1 MPLGLAVIQD
11 LAVVLILAFLAATFF
26 ARRNQP
32 IILSYLLVGA
42 LIGPSALG
50 IVSNLE
56 VINLFADLGIILL
69 MFSIGLEFNL
79 NRLKR
84 VGTVAVFAGT
94 LEMLFMLGLGNTI
107 GKSLGW
113 SYTDSIFLGGI
124 LAISSTAIIAKM
136 LRDMRSF
143 NEEYAQII
151 LGILIVQDI
160 GAVILLTFFGGVA
173 TLSTFNLQNVL
184 LTVFNI
190 FLFFL
195 ITLPIGI
202 RFVPRIVDWIRVK
215 IGSNEILLLT
225 SLGFCFAL
233 AIFSSSRGFS
243 VALGAFMAGVILA
256 ESSYDYE
263 IRAIIRP
270 IRDMF
275 TTIFFVSI
283 GMLLDLI
290 ILRDNLLIALFV
302 FLIVALGR
310 VLSCGLGT
318 YLSGYG
324 GRTSMYVGIGLIPLG
339 EFSLVMAK
347 QGHDLGI
354 VDPALYQ
361 VTVATTIL
369 SIAATP
375 YLLKSTP
382 VLTER
387 IDLATPLM
395 VKEFLKYLTSWVT
408 LASRQLQFDTEV
420 ARAFKNK
427 FLDIVINILVI
438 VTIWLL
444 VFSVSGYVPQLPV
457 EWLDVKTASILVAII
472 LSLPSAYI
480 ILRRIQGLIDLFLD
494 VMGEK
499 FELFGLPEVKNAIR
513 NVSFIFIGM
522 IIAIN
527 VFPLLMMGIAR
538 YNYVILGFL
547 FVAIASG
554 GYLFWQTITKF
565 QVEMEGMI
573 RRTVLTQEGKK
584 TMRSHRRRMME
595 SLFEGIMENKIID
608 QVEIGEGSPVIGKS
622 IAETE
627 LRSRTGTTILSIER
641 DGNIINNPGAK
652 EVLQSGDLVALMG
665 NPEERERARRVLT
678 GE

>member
-1 MPLGLAVIQD
+1 MPLGLTVIQD
-11 LAVVLILAFLAATFF
+11 LAVVLILAFLAAAFF

-32 IILSYLLVGA
+32 VILSYLLVGA

-69 MFSIGLEFNL
+69 MFSIGLAFNL
-79 NRLKR
+79 NKLKR
-84 VGTVAVFAGT
+84 VGAVAVFAGT
-94 LEMLFMLGLGNTI
+94 AEMLFMLGLGNTI

-113 SYTDSIFLGGI
+113 SSTDAIFLGGI

-173 TLSTFNLQNVL
+173 TLSTLNLQNVL

-202 RFVPRIVDWIRVK
+202 RFVPRMVDWMRIK

-225 SLGFCFAL
+225 ALGFCFAL

-243 VALGAFMAGVILA
+243 VALGAFMAGVIMA

-263 IRAIIRP
+263 IRALIRP

-283 GMLLDLI
+283 GMLLDLT

-302 FLIVALGR
+302 SLLMALGR
-310 VLSCGLGT
+310 VLSSGLGT
-318 YLSGYG
+318 YLSGYSG
-324 GRTSMYVGIGLIPLG
+324 LTAMYVGIGLIPMG

-354 VDPALYQ
+354 VAPALYQ

-369 SIAATP
+369 SIAITP

-382 VLTER
+382 YLTAR
-387 IDLATPLM
+387 VDLATPQM
-395 VKEFLKYLTSWVT
+395 AKGFFKYLTSWVT
-408 LASRQLQFDTEV
+408 LASRQAQFDTEV
-420 ARAFKNK
+420 AMAFKNK
-427 FLDIVINILVI
+427 FLDIIINVLVI

-444 VFSVSGYVPQLPV
+444 VFSASAYLPELPV
-457 EWLDVKTASILVAII
+457 EWLDVKTASTLLAVL

-480 ILRRIQGLIDLFLD
+480 ILKRIQELIDLFLD
-494 VMGEK
+494 VLGEK
-499 FELFGLPEVKNAIR
+499 FELFAVPELRRAIR
-513 NVSFIFIGM
+513 NVSLTFIG
-522 IIAIN
+522 ILIAIN
-527 VFPLLMMGIAR
+527 VLPLLMVGIAR
-538 YNYVILGFL
+538 YNYVVLGFL
-547 FVAIASG
+547 FLVIAAG
-554 GYLFWQTITKF
+554 GYLFWQTITRF
-565 QVEMEGMI
+565 QVEMDGMI
-573 RRTVLTQEGKK
+573 RHTMLTREGKK
-584 TMRSHRRRMME
+584 IKSHRRRMME
-595 SLFEGIMENKIID
+595 SLFEGIMGNKIID
-608 QVEIGEGSPVIGKS
+608 QVEIGDSSPVIGKS
-622 IAETE
+622 IAEIE
-627 LRSRTGTTILSIER
+627 LRSRTGTTIISIER
-641 DGNIINNPGAK
+641 DGNVINNPGAT
-652 EVLQSGDLVALMG
+652 EVLRSGDLVALMG
-665 NPEERERARRVLT
+665 NPDEREGAKRVLT